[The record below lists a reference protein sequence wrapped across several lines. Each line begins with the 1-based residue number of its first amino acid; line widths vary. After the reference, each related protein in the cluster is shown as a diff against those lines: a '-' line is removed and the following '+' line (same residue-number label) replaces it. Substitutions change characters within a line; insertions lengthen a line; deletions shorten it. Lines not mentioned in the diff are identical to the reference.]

1 LYYYRKPPLY
11 IVREELIVSE
21 EILDKRNHSPSPLS
35 VLGRYRDLCEIVFN
49 LKRDLPAGM
58 TLLEVIEGVREK
70 TWAGLKEVMSKY
82 AHTFPNNVKESYW
95 WLMSRNLI
103 QAAETLKWPL
113 KIIYPNI
120 PATQRRAFER
130 GYQDLLYLQAEYVL
144 SYLLIPLYPSS
155 RLRVMGN
162 STNKIEE
169 RDYIQELMEIGR

>member
-1 LYYYRKPPLY
+1 M
-11 IVREELIVSE
+11 
-21 EILDKRNHSPSPLS
+21 D
-35 VLGRYRDLCEIVFN
+35 
-49 LKRDLPAGM
+49 
-58 TLLEVIEGVREK
+58 
-70 TWAGLKEVMSKY
+70 
-82 AHTFPNNVKESYW
+82 
-95 WLMSRNLI
+95 RNLI

-162 STNKIEE
+162 STNKIEG
-169 RDYIQELMEIGR
+169 RDCIQELMEIGRKEMDCIHCRLLLRGLNCGLDIISRVVGIPIGLTRFVLSSTPSSSSSSYLSCRYTTLLCTFSHLSSLSLYR